1 MRYML
6 LFFADEDEW
15 MALPEDERNAAIGR
29 IGAWFGEHAQAGH
42 IVEGHRLAG
51 KRTAKHVR
59 LGRAGRGGRPLVT
72 DGPFAETKEALGSY
86 AIVEVPDETAAV
98 ALAATW
104 PGGGIVELRPLA
116 E

>member
-15 MALPEDERNAAIGR
+15 MALLEDERNAAIGR
-29 IGAWFGEHAQAGH
+29 IGAWYGEQAQAGR
-42 IVEGHRLAG
+42 IVTGHRLAG
-51 KRTAKHVR
+51 RRTAKHVR

-86 AIVEVPDETAAV
+86 AIVEVPDEAA
-98 ALAATW
+98 ALALAESW
-104 PGGGIVELRPLA
+104 PGGGVVEIRPLA

>member
-29 IGAWFGEHAQAGH
+29 IGAWYGEQAQAGR

-51 KRTAKHVR
+51 RRTAKHVR
-59 LGRAGRGGRPLVT
+59 LGRAGRRGRPLVT

-86 AIVEVPDETAAV
+86 AIVEVPDEAA
-98 ALAATW
+98 ALALAESW
-104 PGGGIVELRPLA
+104 PGGGIVEIWPLM